1 MSQAS
6 ERELQPGQVIADRY
20 RLEAPIGRGAMGAVW
35 RAVHV
40 RLESPVAIKFLNA
53 AIAGDPDML
62 ERFMREAR
70 SAAAV
75 RSSHV
80 VQIFDYGVDG
90 SVPYIA
96 MELLLGE
103 PLDERLAARGMLAPP
118 ELDKVFGEVAR
129 AVSVA
134 HELGVV
140 HRDIKPANIF
150 IAREGG
156 LEVTKVLDFGIA
168 KLIDRP
174 LEAPV
179 GSGTHTGIILGT
191 PNYMSPEQARG
202 HRGVDHRSDLWSLAV
217 LAFECVTGR
226 QPFESDALGDLV
238 VKICTAQPLV
248 PSELA
253 AVPAAFDAWF
263 RRGVDKDPEARFGSA
278 AEMADALHV
287 LLAVEGL
294 AAESRPRSAP
304 AHLELVAAG
313 STTAGI
319 TPSSS
324 ARWPMSA
331 PNELT
336 PRSLTAQAVASE
348 VLAPSSPPARRR
360 RLALA
365 SVPLLMLG
373 LALVA
378 SLSSTPPEPESRVTR
393 ASTPSAAI
401 SAPSPVPSAQ
411 QPSQPAPGLAPI
423 SRDGSSAAASEP
435 PRSAEAPA
443 SAVAH
448 RAAPRG
454 TARARRPAASSH
466 RAQKSAPTA
475 TTTAPRASTSIDP
488 YADRL

>member
-1 MSQAS
+1 MSRAS

-40 RLESPVAIKFLNA
+40 RLESPVAIKVLNG

-90 SVPYIA
+90 GMPYIA

-103 PLDERLAARGMLAPP
+103 PLDERLAARGVLAPP

-168 KLIDRP
+168 KLIDRQ
-174 LEAPV
+174 LEAPI

-202 HRGVDHRSDLWSLAV
+202 HRRVDHRSDL
-217 LAFECVTGR
+217 
-226 QPFESDALGDLV
+226 
-238 VKICTAQPLV
+238 
-248 PSELA
+248 
-253 AVPAAFDAWF
+253 
-263 RRGVDKDPEARFGSA
+263 
-278 AEMADALHV
+278 
-287 LLAVEGL
+287 
-294 AAESRPRSAP
+294 
-304 AHLELVAAG
+304 
-313 STTAGI
+313 
-319 TPSSS
+319 
-324 ARWPMSA
+324 
-331 PNELT
+331 
-336 PRSLTAQAVASE
+336 
-348 VLAPSSPPARRR
+348 
-360 RLALA
+360 
-365 SVPLLMLG
+365 
-373 LALVA
+373 
-378 SLSSTPPEPESRVTR
+378 
-393 ASTPSAAI
+393 
-401 SAPSPVPSAQ
+401 
-411 QPSQPAPGLAPI
+411 
-423 SRDGSSAAASEP
+423 
-435 PRSAEAPA
+435 
-443 SAVAH
+443 
-448 RAAPRG
+448 
-454 TARARRPAASSH
+454 
-466 RAQKSAPTA
+466 
-475 TTTAPRASTSIDP
+475 
-488 YADRL
+488 